1 MDFKKLGEVAT
12 VEEILDTDTVL
23 VARDGQIYR
32 ADKSKVGGGAG
43 GYLLEPADEEIV
55 ATDTA
60 EQHSQFCI
68 TSKIDDVLK
77 GVKAGAPLTVKM
89 DGKHI
94 SNDYA
99 GTSIYIAISSF
110 TSGGVLETAMPG
122 VVLYSSGFNLL
133 GGDFAMFAFTNGGP
147 VPSTSSTSTASVNAI
162 SAMASNLHDKPVVT
176 EAADGVD

>member
-43 GYLLEPADEEIV
+43 GYLLEPADAEIV
-55 ATDTA
+55 AMDT
-60 EQHSQFCI
+60 EEEHSQFCI

-94 SNDYA
+94 SNNYA
-99 GTSIYIAISSF
+99 GASIYIAISF
-110 TSGGVLETAMPG
+110 FASGGSLETEMPG
-122 VVLYSSGFNLL
+122 VVLFGGGLNLL
-133 GGDFAMFAFTNGGP
+133 AGNLMQFAFTNGGP
-147 VPSTSSTSTASVNAI
+147 VPGADSTSGASVNTV
-162 SAMASNLHDKPVVT
+162 SALASKLHDKPVVT
-176 EAADGVD
+176 EAADGMG

>member
-43 GYLLEPADEEIV
+43 GYLLEPADDEIV
-55 ATDTA
+55 AKSG
-60 EQHSQFCI
+60 ENGSYYI
-68 TSKIDDVLK
+68 TTKIDDMLK
-77 GVKAGAPLTVKM
+77 AIEAGATVTIKM

-94 SNDYA
+94 SNDIA
-99 GTSIYIAISSF
+99 GATVYICLLLTA
-110 TSGGVLETAMPG
+110 GGGTIGTELPG
-122 VVLYSSGFNLL
+122 VALVGYAFTEEDL
-133 GGDFAMFAFTNGGP
+133 GTIYFTNGGP
-147 VPSTSSTSTASVNAI
+147 VPSTSSTSTTSVNAL
-162 SAMASNLHDKPVVT
+162 SSMESKLHNKPVVT

>member
-1 MDFKKLGEVAT
+1 MDFKKLGEVAS

-23 VARDGQIYR
+23 VARDGQIYQ

-43 GYLLEPADEEIV
+43 GFLLEPADEEIV
-55 ATDTA
+55 AMDTA
-60 EQHSQFCI
+60 EEHSQFCI

-94 SNDYA
+94 SNTYA
-99 GTSIYIAISSF
+99 GVSVYIAISSF
-110 TSGGVLETAMPG
+110 ASGGSLETDMPG
-122 VVLYSSGFNLL
+122 FVLYSSGLNVIS
-133 GGDFAMFAFTNGGP
+133 GDFALFAFTNGGP
-147 VPSTSSTSTASVNAI
+147 VPGADSTSGASVNAV
-162 SAMASNLHDKPVVT
+162 SAMASKLHDKHVVT

>member
-43 GYLLEPADEEIV
+43 GTLLEPADAEIV

-60 EQHSQFCI
+60 EEHSQFYI

-94 SNDYA
+94 SNTYA
-99 GTSIYIAISSF
+99 GTSIYTAISF
-110 TSGGVLETAMPG
+110 FASGGALETEMPG
-122 VVLYSSGFNLL
+122 VVLM
-133 GGDFAMFAFTNGGP
+133 GGGLSVTGGLTQFIFTNGAPGP
-147 VPSTSSTSTASVNAI
+147 GTSSTSGASVNAI
-162 SAMASNLHDKPVVT
+162 SALASKLHDKPVV
-176 EAADGVD
+176 EVANGVD

>member
-43 GYLLEPADEEIV
+43 GYLLEPADAEIV
-55 ATDTA
+55 AMDTA
-60 EQHSQFCI
+60 EEHGQFCI

-89 DGKHI
+89 DGKHV

-110 TSGGVLETAMPG
+110 ASGGFVETGMPG
-122 VVLYSSGFNLL
+122 VVLFSGGFNLL
-133 GGDFAMFAFTNGGP
+133 AGDFLIFVFTNGGP
-147 VPSTSSTSTASVNAI
+147 VPDTSSTSTASVNAV
-162 SAMASNLHDKPVVT
+162 SAMASKLHDKPVVM
-176 EAADGVD
+176 EAADGMG

>member
-1 MDFKKLGEVAT
+1 MDFLKLGEVAT

-43 GYLLEPADEEIV
+43 GYLLEPADAEIV

-60 EQHSQFCI
+60 EEHSQFYI

-89 DGKHI
+89 DGTHI
-94 SNDYA
+94 SNTYA
-99 GTSIYIAISSF
+99 GTSIYTAISF
-110 TSGGVLETAMPG
+110 FASGGALETEMPG
-122 VVLYSSGFNLL
+122 VVLM
-133 GGDFAMFAFTNGGP
+133 GGGLSVTGGLTQFIFTNGGP
-147 VPSTSSTSTASVNAI
+147 VPSTSSTSGASVNAI
-162 SAMASNLHDKPVVT
+162 SALASKLHDKPVV
-176 EAADGVD
+176 EVANGVD

>member
-1 MDFKKLGEVAT
+1 MDFKKLGEVET

-55 ATDTA
+55 AMDTD
-60 EQHSQFCI
+60 EQHSHFCI
-68 TSKIDDVLK
+68 TSKIDDALK
-77 GVKAGAPLTVKM
+77 GLEAGALLTVKM

-94 SNDYA
+94 SEDMA
-99 GTSIYIAISSF
+99 GAVLRTCLIGAA
-110 TSGGVLETAMPG
+110 SGGPFETQLPGIVLI
-122 VVLYSSGFNLL
+122 GFAFT
-133 GGDFAMFAFTNGGP
+133 GGDLGTIYFTNGGP
-147 VPSTSSTSTASVNAI
+147 VPGASSTSTASVNAI
-162 SAMASNLHDKPVVT
+162 SAMESKLHDKPVVT